1 MEVIIKGAIKL
12 LLGAI
17 ALGTGTVLVQ
27 KGAEN
32 VKSMIGAN
40 NG

>member
-1 MEVIIKGAIKL
+1 MQVIIKGAIKL
-12 LLGAI
+12 LIGAI
-17 ALGTGTVLVQ
+17 AIGAGSVLVQ
-27 KGAEN
+27 KGAGN